1 MDHILIFKNDLAKY
15 PPIITIIDILL
26 KHNYRVA
33 FIGYCSDINI
43 INKRKAAG
51 LTFYNTIIDDVD
63 AFKLGKLFRFFKFK
77 QHTSEILMKIVSNH
91 TQVWFFGIQTIWLL
105 HSLVRKYNSILYLFE
120 LPNFR
125 VPFSYKI
132 FCSLKQY
139 KSTIG
144 LSNAK
149 VVCCEYNRAHIT
161 KSYFNLKKL
170 PYIIPNKPIVND
182 TDKVSSILIDNGLVG
197 KKIILYQGIF
207 NYPERRLDEF
217 CEAINL
223 LPDEYVLVLM
233 GGPENEYRQYLKKKY
248 VSSRI
253 VFIPFLSP
261 PNHLI
266 ITKSAYIGILTYFP
280 CKGSLVQNLNTLF
293 CAPNKLY
300 EYSFF
305 GVPMISND
313 IPALDFAFNQYQ
325 AGICVR
331 AFEPKEIAEKI
342 LYINNNY
349 NHFKA
354 ESLRLYKSVDIER
367 LIIDLV
373 EKN

>member
-1 MDHILIFKNDLAKY
+1 M
-15 PPIITIIDILL
+15 
-26 KHNYRVA
+26 
-33 FIGYCSDINI
+33 
-43 INKRKAAG
+43 
-51 LTFYNTIIDDVD
+51 
-63 AFKLGKLFRFFKFK
+63 
-77 QHTSEILMKIVSNH
+77 
-91 TQVWFFGIQTIWLL
+91 
-105 HSLVRKYNSILYLFE
+105 
-120 LPNFR
+120 
-125 VPFSYKI
+125 
-132 FCSLKQY
+132 
-139 KSTIG
+139 
-144 LSNAK
+144 
-149 VVCCEYNRAHIT
+149 
-161 KSYFNLKKL
+161 
-170 PYIIPNKPIVND
+170 
-182 TDKVSSILIDNGLVG
+182 G

-331 AFEPKEIAEKI
+331 TFEPKEIVEKI
-342 LYINNNY
+342 LYIDKNY
-349 NHFKA
+349 THFKA
-354 ESLRLYKSVDIER
+354 ESLRLYTSVDIER
-367 LIIDLV
+367 LIIELV